1 MNRYTLSA
9 VALASLAVAGCA
21 SEDVTLG
28 GNQPQPPVNVP
39 QTGAIAG
46 DPMPQQVALGRVSG
60 PCTAPRQAT
69 LNVRRNQVINDGS
82 LQVRYNGR
90 DPSYRTQPF
99 VYMFQTNA
107 QLISVSGAQLQT
119 EVFGL
124 WQGQIWSA
132 DICGRRI
139 RIGLQRVTDQ
149 AATISIR

>member
-1 MNRYTLSA
+1 MNRLSLCA
-9 VALASLAVAGCA
+9 VSLAVLAVAGCA
-21 SEDVTLG
+21 SDNVMLG
-28 GNQPQPPVNVP
+28 GNQPQAPVTVP
-39 QTGAIAG
+39 QTGAVAG
-46 DPMPQQVALGRVSG
+46 EVTQQASLGRVSG
-60 PCTAPRQAT
+60 PCTAPRQST
-69 LNVRRNQVINDGS
+69 LTVRRNQVVNDGS
-82 LQVRYNGR
+82 LQVRFNGR
-90 DPSYRTQPF
+90 DPSYRTTPF

-107 QLISVSGAQLQT
+107 QLVSVSGAQLQT